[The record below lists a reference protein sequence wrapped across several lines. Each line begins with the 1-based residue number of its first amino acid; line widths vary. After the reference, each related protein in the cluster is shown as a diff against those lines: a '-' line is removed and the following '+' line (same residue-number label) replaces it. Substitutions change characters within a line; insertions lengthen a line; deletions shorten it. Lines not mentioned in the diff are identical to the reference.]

1 VTVGPS
7 IREMAAEEARRR
19 AMNDEPHPGDDRWK
33 EEDHPSVLTDT
44 SPDSMSE
51 LKELSK
57 EERQELGR
65 LACEQLGVEFEAA
78 EDKG

>member
-1 VTVGPS
+1 MKA
-7 IREMAAEEARRR
+7 IAAI
-19 AMNDEPHPGDDRWK
+19 K
-33 EEDHPSVLTDT
+33 EYFNPPPV
-44 SPDSMSE
+44 SMSE

>member
-1 VTVGPS
+1 MVGPS

-44 SPDSMSE
+44 SPDFLTASAEFTE
-51 LKELSK
+51 LWDEQISHDDFP
-57 EERQELGR
+57 ERI
-65 LACEQLGVEFEAA
+65 
-78 EDKG
+78 